1 MANGDAPRLRTSPSD
16 QFIAD
21 AAIPVEH
28 AYVFAEESFAMLH

>member
-1 MANGDAPRLRTSPSD
+1 MANEDAPKLSISPSD

-21 AAIPVEH
+21 AAIPVER